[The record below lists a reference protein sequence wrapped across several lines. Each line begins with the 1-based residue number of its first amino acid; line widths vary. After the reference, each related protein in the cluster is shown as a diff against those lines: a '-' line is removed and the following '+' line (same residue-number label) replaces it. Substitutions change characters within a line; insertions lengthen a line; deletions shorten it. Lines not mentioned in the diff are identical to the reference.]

1 LSLAKGNPIA
11 YARALADLEELR
23 HDLNV
28 VAPALGAGG
37 GVLLA
42 RIRRTSVQKVVIRTA
57 QQRLAILLT
66 IARCM
71 PGRTAA
77 AFPA

>member
-37 GVLLA
+37 GVCCLRVSA
-42 RIRRTSVQKVVIRTA
+42 ASSVQKVVIRYRATA
-57 QQRLAILLT
+57 LGQYS
-66 IARCM
+66 
-71 PGRTAA
+71 
-77 AFPA
+77 